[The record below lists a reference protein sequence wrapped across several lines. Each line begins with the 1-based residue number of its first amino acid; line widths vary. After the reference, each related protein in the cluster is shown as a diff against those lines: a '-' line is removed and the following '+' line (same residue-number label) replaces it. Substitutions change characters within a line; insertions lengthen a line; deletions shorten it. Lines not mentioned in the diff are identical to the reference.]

1 MSFKSNYLLKFSLQ
15 LLKVC
20 ESLDLSFK
28 NSKELNKIIDNKLPG
43 RLQFKRREIVQ
54 SGEAVEL
61 YSRDIIECLRALWGD
76 PEFSEDLIL
85 EPERLY
91 ADEDMTIRI
100 FHDMNTGNWWWDTQV
115 CHFNLYP
122 SDYPHGLHFL
132 IRKSFSRLLDVKT
145 AL

>member
-1 MSFKSNYLLKFSLQ
+1 M
-15 LLKVC
+15 
-20 ESLDLSFK
+20 
-28 NSKELNKIIDNKLPG
+28 
-43 RLQFKRREIVQ
+43 Q

-61 YSRDIIECLRALWGD
+61 YSRDVIECLRALWGD

-115 CHFNLYP
+115 CHFNL
-122 SDYPHGLHFL
+122 S
-132 IRKSFSRLLDVKT
+132 V
-145 AL
+145 